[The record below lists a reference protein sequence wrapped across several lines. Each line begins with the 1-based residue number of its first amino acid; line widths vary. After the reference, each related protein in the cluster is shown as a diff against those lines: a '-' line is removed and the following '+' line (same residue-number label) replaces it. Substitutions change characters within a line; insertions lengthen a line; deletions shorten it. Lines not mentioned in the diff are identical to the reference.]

1 MPHAPCP
8 VDAQEGSKLF
18 IDSRLG
24 TLHEP
29 LSGRRWD
36 GAETWRRTQQR
47 AALLRRAGVK
57 RGEHVFIH
65 YGNKPE
71 FFVDVLAIWCLGACA
86 TPVDPRFTAYEVGH
100 LARAVAPVC
109 SIWDET
115 PAPAVAAALQQH
127 DVALLDAASLAEAGD
142 LPALTSSLPHLD
154 DDALLLFTSGTT
166 GEPKGVVQTHRSL
179 RSRWNHQ
186 RERLG
191 VAAFARTLCAV
202 PTHFAWGL
210 VGHALYAWLSGQ
222 ELFLLPAF
230 RPDVL
235 MRLGATCDDLAIT
248 CLPSVPAMW
257 RVALRT
263 VAPPT
268 RGTLRR
274 VTLGTA
280 PLPAA
285 LWKGVSDWSGGA
297 EVLNVYG
304 ITETGWIAGTGFD
317 AALGAEPPV
326 GEPWGAVIKVLESG
340 STEQGPSLLRE
351 CRTGETGHIWV
362 QTPSLMR
369 GYFKRDDLTAAVVS
383 RGWFSTGDLGA
394 LDDAGRLLL
403 RGREKELINTGGAK
417 IYPRDI
423 DAALEG
429 LPGVEDV
436 CCFAFDDAMLGENIA
451 VALVLAEPG
460 EAGLARV
467 YGAASERL
475 AAHQMPRRWVL
486 LEQIPRS
493 LRGKLNRSEVAAHCA
508 GRPAHEQ
515 RSIERWIRNTQ

>member
-1 MPHAPCP
+1 
-8 VDAQEGSKLF
+8 LF
-18 IDSRLG
+18 IDSHLG

-29 LSGRRWD
+29 FSGRRWD
-36 GAETWRRTQQR
+36 GAEAWRRAQRR
-47 AALLRRAGVK
+47 AAVLRMAGVR
-57 RGEHVFIH
+57 RGERVFIH
-65 YGNKPE
+65 YGNTPE

-86 TPVDPRFTAYEVGH
+86 TPVDPRFTAYEVER
-100 LARAVAPVC
+100 LARAVRPVC
-109 SIWDET
+109 SIWDEKA
-115 PAPAVAAALQQH
+115 APAVASVLRGH
-127 DVALLDAASLAEAGD
+127 GVELVDAAPVANAAD
-142 LPALTSSLPHLD
+142 LPAFPGSMPHLD

-166 GEPKGVVQTHRSL
+166 GEPKGVVHTHRSL
-179 RSRWNHQ
+179 RARWNHQ

-210 VGHALYAWLSGQ
+210 VGHALYTWLSGQ

-285 LWKGVSDWSGGA
+285 LWKGVSEWSGSA

-304 ITETGWIAGTGFD
+304 ITETGWIAGSGFD
-317 AALGAEPPV
+317 ATLGDEPSV

-340 STEQGPSLLRE
+340 STEHGPGSLRE
-351 CRTGETGHIWV
+351 CRPGETGHIWV

-369 GYFKRDDLTAAVVS
+369 GYFERDDLTAAVVT

-394 LDDAGRLLL
+394 LDGAGRLVL
-403 RGREKELINTGGAK
+403 RGREKELINAGGAK

-467 YGAASERL
+467 YSAASDRL
-475 AAHQMPRRWVL
+475 AAHQMPRRWVMI
-486 LEQIPRS
+486 EQIPRS
-493 LRGKLNRSEVAAHCA
+493 LRGKLNRSAVAAHCA
-508 GRPAHEQ
+508 GRAAHES
-515 RSIERWIRNTQ
+515 RSIERWIRNAQ

>member
-1 MPHAPCP
+1 
-8 VDAQEGSKLF
+8 LF
-18 IDSRLG
+18 IDSHLG

-36 GAETWRRTQQR
+36 GAAAWQRAQQR
-47 AALLRRAGVK
+47 AGVLRRAGVK
-57 RGEHVFIH
+57 RGERVFIH

-71 FFVDVLAIWCLGACA
+71 FFVDVLATWCLGACA
-86 TPVDPRFTAYEVGH
+86 IPVDPRFTAYEVER

-109 SIWDET
+109 SIWDDAV
-115 PAPAVAAALQQH
+115 PAPIAAALQQH
-127 DVALLDAASLAEAGD
+127 NVELIDATTLLDAAGSSLASD
-142 LPALTSSLPHLD
+142 LPRLD

-210 VGHALYAWLSGQ
+210 VGHALYTWLSGQ
-222 ELFLLPAF
+222 DLFLLPAF

-285 LWKGVSDWSGGA
+285 LWKGISDWSGGA

-317 AALGAEPPV
+317 PALDAEPPV

-340 STEQGPSLLRE
+340 AAEHGPDVLRE
-351 CRTGETGHIWV
+351 CRPGETGHIWV

-369 GYFKRDDLTAAVVS
+369 GYFGRDDLTAAVVS

-394 LDDAGRLLL
+394 LDEAGRLFL

-417 IYPRDI
+417 VYPRDI
-423 DAALEG
+423 DAALES

-436 CCFAFDDAMLGENIA
+436 CCFASDDAMLGENIA
-451 VALVLAEPG
+451 VALVLADAG
-460 EAGLARV
+460 EAALARV
-467 YGAASERL
+467 YAAASQRL

-486 LEQIPRS
+486 LQQIPRS
-493 LRGKLNRSEVAAHCA
+493 SRGKLNRDAVAAHCA
-508 GRPAHEQ
+508 GLPAHEQ
-515 RSIERWIRNTQ
+515 RSIERWLRSA

>member
-1 MPHAPCP
+1 M
-8 VDAQEGSKLF
+8 F
-18 IDSRLG
+18 IDAHLG

-36 GAETWRRTQQR
+36 AATAWQR
-47 AALLRRAGVK
+47 ARQRAGVLQRAGVK
-57 RGEHVFIH
+57 RGERVFIH

-71 FFVDVLAIWCLGACA
+71 FFVDLLAIWCLGACA
-86 TPVDPRFTAYEVGH
+86 TPVDPRFTAYEVAR
-100 LARAVAPVC
+100 LAQAVAPVC
-109 SIWDET
+109 SIWDEII
-115 PAPAVAAALQQH
+115 PAAISSALKEH
-127 DVALLDAASLAEAGD
+127 GVELLDAATLADAHD
-142 LPALTSSLPHLD
+142 LPALVGDLPHLD

-166 GEPKGVVQTHRSL
+166 GEPKGVVQTHRAL

-280 PLPAA
+280 PLPVA

-304 ITETGWIAGTGFD
+304 ITETGWIAGMGFD
-317 AALGAEPPV
+317 AASQGEPPV

-340 STEQGPSLLRE
+340 ATQLGAALLRE
-351 CRTGETGHIWV
+351 CSMEETGHIWV

-369 GYFKRDDLTAAVVS
+369 GYFKRDDLTSAVVS

-394 LDDAGRLLL
+394 MDESGRLYL
-403 RGREKELINTGGAK
+403 RGREKELINVGGAK

-429 LPGVEDV
+429 LPGVDDV
-436 CCFAFDDAMLGENIA
+436 CCFPFDDAMLGENIA
-451 VALVLAEPG
+451 VALVLTEPG
-460 EAGLARV
+460 EAQLARV
-467 YGAASERL
+467 YAAASQRL

-486 LEQIPRS
+486 VEQIPRS
-493 LRGKLNRSEVAAHCA
+493 LRGKLNRSDVAAHCA
-508 GRPAHEQ
+508 DRAVHEQ
-515 RSIERWIRNTQ
+515 RNIERWIRSAA